1 MLTELSRVIDS
12 VVKDKGVDKDE
23 IIKAVE
29 DSVLSAAEKL
39 FRMDDKYNELEV
51 HYNETEGEVE
61 LFEFKEV
68 VEELLDPDIEIILDE
83 ASELD
88 PDAEIGDMIGVK
100 INPDF
105 TRIAIQNAKQKVLQ
119 KLKEAE
125 GRVIFGEFIDRK
137 GDLVGGIVRR
147 VERKNVIVDIG
158 RTEAVL
164 PKEQQVPR
172 EYYKPKERIRAIL
185 LDIVEAKKGP
195 QLILSRSSND
205 FVRKLFITEVPEIN
219 EQIVEIKAISRDPGG
234 RTKIAVDSKDPDVD
248 PVGACV
254 GMRGARVQNI
264 IQELRGEKIDII
276 PWSNDTAR
284 YACNALSPAKV
295 NKVIIDESN
304 RAMEVIVD
312 DDQLSLAIGRKGQNV
327 RLASQLTDCKIDI
340 KTESEVKKE
349 QQEVIALM
357 MSLPKVGEVSANLLY
372 NEGFRS
378 LEDIAF
384 ADPEQLLRMSSL
396 DELEEIEKIQTA
408 ARIAL
413 KNKLKQMTVED
424 LEAETEEVQEE
435 IKEEDKVETEPAE
448 KEEDKVEAEPTE
460 KEEGKVEAEPA
471 EKEEDKVEAE
481 STEKEEEKNNNEEG

>member
-51 HYNETEGEVE
+51 HYNEKEGEVE

-83 ASELD
+83 AKELD
-88 PDAEIGDMIGVK
+88 PDAEIGDLIGVK

-185 LDIVEAKKGP
+185 LDIVEAKRGP
-195 QLILSRSSND
+195 QLILSRSSNE

-219 EQIVEIKAISRDPGG
+219 EQIVEIKAIARDPGG

-276 PWSNDTAR
+276 PWSNDTAM

-304 RAMEVIVD
+304 RAIEVIVD

-349 QQEVIALM
+349 QQEVISLM
-357 MSLPKVGEVSANLLY
+357 MSLPKVGEVTANLLY
-372 NEGFRS
+372 NEGYRS

-384 ADPEQLLRMSSL
+384 ADPEQLLRMSSH
-396 DELEEIEKIQTA
+396 DDLEEIEKIQTA

-424 LEAETEEVQEE
+424 IEAATEEIPEE
-435 IKEEDKVETEPAE
+435 AIEEVKVENDSDTV
-448 KEEDKVEAEPTE
+448 KEQTIINKD
-460 KEEGKVEAEPA
+460 EEG
-471 EKEEDKVEAE
+471 
-481 STEKEEEKNNNEEG
+481 

>member
-51 HYNETEGEVE
+51 HYNEDEGEVE

-68 VEELLDPDIEIILDE
+68 VEELIDPDVEIKLNE

-195 QLILSRSSND
+195 QLILSRSSNE
-205 FVRKLFITEVPEIN
+205 FVRKLFISEVPEIN
-219 EQIVEIKAISRDPGG
+219 EQVVEIKAISRDPGG

-264 IQELRGEKIDII
+264 IQELRGEKIDIV
-276 PWSNDTAR
+276 PWSSDTAR

-349 QQEVIALM
+349 QLEVIALM

-372 NEGFRS
+372 NEGYRS

-384 ADPEQLLRMSSL
+384 ADPEQLLKTSSL
-396 DELEEIEKIQTA
+396 DDIEEIEKIQTA

-413 KNKLKQMTVED
+413 KNRLKQMTVED
-424 LEAETEEVQEE
+424 LPAETEDSAGEQE
-435 IKEEDKVETEPAE
+435 I
-448 KEEDKVEAEPTE
+448 
-460 KEEGKVEAEPA
+460 
-471 EKEEDKVEAE
+471 
-481 STEKEEEKNNNEEG
+481 TEKEEESSDETIETKENTVEEGENETDLKASKENEEIITEEEKNKTNDEEV

>member
-1 MLTELSRVIDS
+1 M
-12 VVKDKGVDKDE
+12 
-23 IIKAVE
+23 
-29 DSVLSAAEKL
+29 
-39 FRMDDKYNELEV
+39 
-51 HYNETEGEVE
+51 
-61 LFEFKEV
+61 
-68 VEELLDPDIEIILDE
+68 
-83 ASELD
+83 
-88 PDAEIGDMIGVK
+88 
-100 INPDF
+100 
-105 TRIAIQNAKQKVLQ
+105 
-119 KLKEAE
+119 
-125 GRVIFGEFIDRK
+125 
-137 GDLVGGIVRR
+137 
-147 VERKNVIVDIG
+147 
-158 RTEAVL
+158 
-164 PKEQQVPR
+164 
-172 EYYKPKERIRAIL
+172 
-185 LDIVEAKKGP
+185 
-195 QLILSRSSND
+195 
-205 FVRKLFITEVPEIN
+205 TEVPEIN

-264 IQELRGEKIDII
+264 IQELRGEKIDIV
-276 PWSNDTAR
+276 PWSSDTAR

-349 QQEVIALM
+349 QQEVISLM

-372 NEGFRS
+372 NEGYRS

-384 ADPEQLLRMSSL
+384 ADPEQLLRTSSV

-424 LEAETEEVQEE
+424 IKEETEEIPQEVKDE
-435 IKEEDKVETEPAE
+435 TTNYEDEPKAVETEPI
-448 KEEDKVEAEPTE
+448 K
-460 KEEGKVEAEPA
+460 
-471 EKEEDKVEAE
+471 
-481 STEKEEEKNNNEEG
+481 NNEEED

>member
-39 FRMDDKYNELEV
+39 FRMDDKFNELEV
-51 HYNETEGEVE
+51 HYNEEEGEVE

-68 VEELLDPDIEIILDE
+68 VEELLDSDVEIVLDE
-83 ASELD
+83 ASDLD
-88 PDAEIGDMIGVK
+88 PDAEIGDLIGVK

-147 VERKNVIVDIG
+147 VERRNVIVDIG
-158 RTEAVL
+158 RTEAIL

-205 FVRKLFITEVPEIN
+205 FVRKLFMTEVPEIN

-264 IQELRGEKIDII
+264 IQELRGEKIDIV
-276 PWSNDTAR
+276 PWSDDTAM

-349 QQEVIALM
+349 QQEVISLM

-396 DELEEIEKIQTA
+396 DDLKEIEKIQTA

-413 KNKLKQMTVED
+413 KNKLKQMTAEE
-424 LEAETEEVQEE
+424 LNAETETPSDIEEVAEKDAGEVAEKDAGEVAENVDEE
-435 IKEEDKVETEPAE
+435 MVVEESKVENDSDVVLEQPTINNDEED
-448 KEEDKVEAEPTE
+448 
-460 KEEGKVEAEPA
+460 
-471 EKEEDKVEAE
+471 
-481 STEKEEEKNNNEEG
+481 